1 MASYRE
7 MDAVGR
13 DRGRC
18 GLTAK
23 QCLLFP
29 DLTEWERD
37 FLESLVARPPE
48 RLSTRQA
55 EVLFEI
61 HDDNGLIAM
70 TERRSPKRRWC
81 ICRCNFPEIT
91 RRRMLHRA
99 GILSPP
105 TGRCRRC
112 VRTMLVFV
120 IERQKS
126 TRFGHAPAAMP
137 A

>member
-13 DRGRC
+13 DRGRFT
-18 GLTAK
+18 LMAK

-37 FLESLVARPPE
+37 FLESLVAQPPE

-61 HDDNGLIAM
+61 ATKTN
-70 TERRSPKRRWC
+70 
-81 ICRCNFPEIT
+81 
-91 RRRMLHRA
+91 
-99 GILSPP
+99 
-105 TGRCRRC
+105 
-112 VRTMLVFV
+112 
-120 IERQKS
+120 
-126 TRFGHAPAAMP
+126 
-137 A
+137 

>member
-13 DRGRC
+13 DPGRFT
-18 GLTAK
+18 LLAK

-61 HDDNGLIAM
+61 RDDNELISTIGGTISVGNLIQRAYQARLDLDEPDEEWIAAIHNRG
-70 TERRSPKRRWC
+70 TTSL
-81 ICRCNFPEIT
+81 
-91 RRRMLHRA
+91 RRRQL
-99 GILSPP
+99 
-105 TGRCRRC
+105 GRLKRC
-112 VRTMLVFV
+112 CAQLGELEPH
-120 IERQKS
+120 I
-126 TRFGHAPAAMP
+126 A
-137 A
+137 